1 MRDAEE
7 VGQATSVRS
16 FSDAGAA
23 EEHPLHAPLARIFAQ
38 RKRAE
43 RRGVVRRRVAVD
55 YGGAQA
61 PPRQGRDDE
70 RALREAGYGRHDDGI
85 CRLALN
91 DQRQR

>member
-23 EEHPLHAPLARIFAQ
+23 EERPLHAPLAQIFAP

-43 RRGVVRRRVAVD
+43 GRGVVRRRVGFD
-55 YGGAQA
+55 FGGAQA
-61 PPRQGRDDE
+61 PPHLGRE
-70 RALREAGYGRHDDGI
+70 G
-85 CRLALN
+85 
-91 DQRQR
+91 